1 MLNYFLLLGLFF
13 SLVYSYLGFDVVVF
27 TLGLVNGFAT
37 FGFSGAGFFTA
48 ASTMG
53 FAAAF
58 TGTALAGS
66 VFTTGFTSFVCAAGA
81 ATDSVIATE
90 LVSLGGT
97 HPNVGL
103 ATTWFL

>member
-13 SLVYSYLGFDVVVF
+13 SLVYSYLGFDAVVF
-27 TLGLVNGFAT
+27 ALGLVKGFTA
-37 FGFSGAGFFTA
+37 FGFSGAVFFTA
-48 ASTMG
+48 AVTTG

-58 TGTALAGS
+58 TGAGLTGS
-66 VFTTGFTSFVCAAGA
+66 GFTAGFTASVWSAGA
-81 ATDSVIATE
+81 VTGSAIATE